1 MRVLLSLL
9 LLSGCISLCEGG
21 TSSEKMVLPPRALEV
36 EPELPAWDL
45 PQIEEVT
52 YVTSDK
58 LAAVEQEVA
67 TSGKTAVAAFVSAL
81 VSLLLVLGRRIIR
94 QRIG

>member
-1 MRVLLSLL
+1 V
-9 LLSGCISLCEGG
+9 
-21 TSSEKMVLPPRALEV
+21 A
-36 EPELPAWDL
+36 
-45 PQIEEVT
+45 

-67 TSGKTAVAAFVSAL
+67 TTGKTAVAAFVSAL